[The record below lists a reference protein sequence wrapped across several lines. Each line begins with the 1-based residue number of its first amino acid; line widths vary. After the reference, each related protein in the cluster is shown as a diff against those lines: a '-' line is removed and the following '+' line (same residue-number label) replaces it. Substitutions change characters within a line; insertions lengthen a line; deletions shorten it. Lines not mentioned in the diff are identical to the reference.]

1 MSPINKLM
9 TDENR
14 EETALAQS
22 TAGALGER
30 SGPKYWRSIEH
41 LAQSP
46 ELQQYLESEFPSFAQ
61 AAATAPDRR
70 QFLRLLGASLALA
83 GVTSTGCRR
92 WPVEEVRP
100 HTSRLE
106 GFTPGVAEHY
116 ATAMELDGVAT
127 GLLVKSYDGR
137 PIKIEGNPSHPFS
150 LGAASPLAQA
160 SVLELYDPDRSRLVW
175 QQGSDKRQQRSWDDF
190 QTFATPH
197 FQALRNRQGE
207 GLTLLVQPTSSP
219 TWHRLKIEL
228 QAAFPKA
235 RWFQYQPLHRDH
247 EYAGSRAAFGSTLR
261 PQYDL
266 TQAETIVAFDADLLG
281 SHPAHLKLARDW
293 SAGRR
298 SVDQGR
304 MNRLIVVEPSLTVTG
319 SAADVRLAVKPSTVQ
334 RSVAYV
340 AHRLGLLST
349 APAGLTES
357 ELVVLDTAIQDLTAA
372 GASGLVVAGPAQ
384 PAATHQLV
392 HAINERLGSVGRC
405 VNYTAEPLAEAGA
418 SIAQIRELSELL
430 QGNVLNTLVIVGGNP
445 LYDAPADT
453 PLNLESSEARPFT
466 SIHLSLHDNETS
478 GACTWHLPAAHYLES
493 WGDGRAWDG
502 TYSIQQPL
510 IQPLFDGK
518 SPIELLALMSG
529 QATAGRGLVRATYDQ
544 LFSGATVQD
553 WEVALHDGVQAG
565 SAYPLVNAPAVQI
578 DTRLDPMDTSA
589 SSNSEWEV
597 HFCEETKTHDGRFAN
612 NAWLQELPEPLTK
625 LTWDNAALIS
635 QADADRLRLSTGN
648 VVRLTTKTPQAT
660 LEIPVYVMPGQ
671 AQGCI
676 SLPVGYGRTRA
687 GQIGNGVGT
696 DVYPLRTASNA
707 YVLNDCQLEKTGRS
721 HELVSTQVHHLLDA
735 VANAALVTRL
745 GERGK
750 PGLIVHE
757 TLLEDFEHDHHAVHG
772 DAHAVH
778 AAPLFDLPN
787 QFNSP
792 HKWGMSIDLNAC
804 IGCSGCVIAC
814 QAENNIPVVGKAN
827 VAVNREMHWLR
838 IDRYFK
844 GDIAQPD
851 VVHVPMACAQCENAP
866 CEQVCPVA
874 ATVHD
879 SEGLNTMIYNRCI
892 GTRYCANNCPYK
904 VRRFNYFDY
913 QASNPRTPAQPWLGI
928 PDQQQT
934 VDISP
939 LKKMVHNPEVT
950 VRMRGVMEKCTYCVQ
965 RIVDARI
972 QAKNAHAHG
981 QRDSDLVAEGEVQTA
996 CQATCPTQ
1004 AIVFGDLN
1012 DPNSAVS
1019 KARKN
1024 ARSYEILEG
1033 QNLGARTTYLGRIRN
1048 RTPDQAPS

>member
-1 MSPINKLM
+1 MSPINKP
-9 TDENR
+9 TTNVHHH
-14 EETALAQS
+14 ETAKDRSIA
-22 TAGALGER
+22 AAFDER

-83 GVTSTGCRR
+83 GVTSSGCRR

-100 HTSRLE
+100 HTSRPE
-106 GFTPGVAEHY
+106 GFTPGVAEHF

-137 PIKIEGNPSHPFS
+137 PIKIEGNPAHPSS
-150 LGAASPLAQA
+150 LGAAGPFSQA
-160 SVLELYDPDRSRLVW
+160 SVLELYDPDRSRHVW
-175 QQGSDKRQQRSWDDF
+175 QQTADTRRHRSWNDF
-190 QTFATPH
+190 QAFAIPH

-207 GLTLLVQPTSSP
+207 GLAQLVQPTSCP
-219 TWHRLKIEL
+219 TWHRLRIEMQTAL
-228 QAAFPKA
+228 PKA
-235 RWFQYQPLHRDH
+235 RWFQYQPLHHDQ
-247 EYAGSRAAFGSTLR
+247 EYAGSLAAFGSALR

-266 TQAETIVAFDADLLG
+266 TQAATVVAFDADILG

-319 SAADVRLAVKPSTVQ
+319 SAADVRLAVKPSSVQ

-340 AHRLGLLST
+340 GHRLGLLST
-349 APAGLTES
+349 APAGLTKS
-357 ELVVLDTAIQDLTAA
+357 ELTVLDAAVQDLKAA

-384 PAATHQLV
+384 SAATHQCV
-392 HAINERLGSVGRC
+392 HAINERLGCIGQC
-405 VNYTAEPLAEAGA
+405 VYYTAEPLAEAGA
-418 SIAQIRELSELL
+418 SLAQIRELSELL

-445 LYDAPADT
+445 LYDVPADM
-453 PLNLESSEARPFT
+453 PLNLESSDSRPLT

-478 GACTWHLPAAHYLES
+478 GVCTWHLPAAHYLES
-493 WGDGRAWDG
+493 WGDRRAWDG
-502 TYSIQQPL
+502 TYSVQQPL

-518 SPIELLALMSG
+518 SPIELLALLTG
-529 QATAGRGLVRATYDQ
+529 QAAAGRGLVRATYDH
-544 LFSGATVQD
+544 LFSGATAQD

-565 SAYPLVNAPAVQI
+565 SAYPLVNVPAVKI
-578 DTRLDPMDTSA
+578 DALFDPTMTSA
-589 SSNSEWEV
+589 SSNAEWEV
-597 HFCEETKTHDGRFAN
+597 RFCGDTKTHDGRFAN

-648 VVRLTTKTPQAT
+648 VVRLTTKTAQAT

-687 GQIGNGVGT
+687 GQIGNGVGI
-696 DVYPLRTASNA
+696 DVYPLRTASST
-707 YVLNDCQLEKTGRS
+707 YVDYDCQLEKTGDS

-745 GERGK
+745 GKRGK
-750 PGLIVHE
+750 PGIIVHE
-757 TLLEDFEHDHHAVHG
+757 TLLEDFEHDHHSVHG
-772 DAHAVH
+772 EAHAVH

-844 GDIAQPD
+844 GNIAEPD

-879 SEGLNTMIYNRCI
+879 AEGLNSMVYNRCI

-913 QASNPRTPAQPWLGI
+913 QASDPRTPAKPWLGI

-934 VDISP
+934 TDISP

-972 QAKNAHAHG
+972 QAKNGHAQG
-981 QRDSDLVAEGEVQTA
+981 LRDSDLVAEGELQTA

-1019 KARKN
+1019 RARQN
-1024 ARSYEILEG
+1024 ARSYEILAG
-1033 QNLGARTTYLGRIRN
+1033 QNLGARTTYLGKIRN
-1048 RTPDQAPS
+1048 RTPDQASS

>member
-1 MSPINKLM
+1 MSPLNQTM
-9 TDENR
+9 TGVDLTDVE
-14 EETALAQS
+14 ALTGVS
-22 TAGALGER
+22 DER
-30 SGPKYWRSIEH
+30 SGPTYWRSVEH

-46 ELQQYLESEFPSFAQ
+46 ELQQYLENEFPRFAQ

-100 HTSRLE
+100 HTSRPE

-137 PIKIEGNPSHPFS
+137 PIKIEGNPLHPSS
-150 LGAASPLAQA
+150 LGAASPFAQA
-160 SVLELYDPDRSRLVW
+160 SVLELYDPDRSRHVW
-175 QQGSDKRQQRSWDDF
+175 WQASGNRRQRTWDDF
-190 QTFATPH
+190 QNLATPH
-197 FQALRNRQGE
+197 FQALRNRQGD
-207 GLTLLVQPTSSP
+207 GLALLTQPTSSP
-219 TWHRLKIEL
+219 TWHRLKAEM
-228 QAAFPKA
+228 QTAFPKA
-235 RWFQYQPLHRDH
+235 RWFEYQPLHRDQ
-247 EYAGSRAAFGSTLR
+247 EYEGSRAAFGSTLR
-261 PQYDL
+261 AQFDL
-266 TQAETIVAFDADLLG
+266 TQATTIVAFDADLLG

-298 SVDQGR
+298 SVDDGR
-304 MNRLIVVEPSLTVTG
+304 MNRLIVVEPGLSVTG
-319 SAADVRLAVKPSTVQ
+319 SVADVRLAVKPSSVQ
-334 RSVAYV
+334 RSVLYV

-349 APAGLTES
+349 APAGLTDS
-357 ELVVLDTAIQDLTAA
+357 ELSILDAAVQDLSAA
-372 GASGLVVAGPAQ
+372 GGGGLVVAGPAQ
-384 PAATHQLV
+384 SAATHQCV
-392 HAINERLGSVGRC
+392 HAINERLGCVGRC
-405 VNYTAEPLAEAGA
+405 VNYTAEPLAGAGA
-418 SIAQIRELSELL
+418 SVAQIQELSELL

-445 LYDAPADT
+445 LFDVPADA
-453 PLNLESSEARPFT
+453 PLNLESSDSRPLT

-478 GACTWHLPAAHYLES
+478 QACTWHLPMAHFLES
-493 WGDGRAWDG
+493 WGDGRGWDG

-510 IQPLFDGK
+510 ILPLFDGQ
-518 SPIELLALMSG
+518 SPIELVALMSG
-529 QATAGRGLVRATYDQ
+529 QAAAGRGLVRATYDQ
-544 LFSGATVQD
+544 LFSGATEQD

-565 SAYPLVNAPAVQI
+565 SAYPLVDAPAVRM
-578 DTRLDPMDTSA
+578 DTRMDPISPVA
-589 SSNSEWEV
+589 SSDSAWEV
-597 HFCEETKTHDGRFAN
+597 RFCADSNTHDGRFAN

-625 LTWDNAALIS
+625 LTWDNAALLS
-635 QADADRLRLSTGN
+635 QADADRLRLSTGD
-648 VVRLTTKTPQAT
+648 VVRLTTKAPPAT
-660 LEIPVYVMPGQ
+660 LTIPVYVMPGQ
-671 AQGCI
+671 AQGCV

-696 DVYPLRTASNA
+696 DVYPLRTANSS
-707 YVLNDCQLEKTGRS
+707 YVVYDCQLDKTGHT

-745 GERGK
+745 GERGQ
-750 PGLIVHE
+750 PGIIVHE
-757 TLLEDFEHDHHAVHG
+757 TLLEDFQHDHHAVHG

-778 AAPLFDLPN
+778 AAPLFNLPN
-787 QFNSP
+787 KFDSP

-844 GDIAQPD
+844 GDVAQPD

-879 SEGLNTMIYNRCI
+879 AEGLNTMVYNRCI

-913 QASNPRTPAQPWLGI
+913 QASDPRTPAKPWLGI

-934 VDISP
+934 SDISS

-965 RIVDARI
+965 RIVDSRI
-972 QAKNAHAHG
+972 QAKNAHAQG
-981 QRDSDLVAEGEVQTA
+981 LRDSDLVADGQVQTA

-1012 DPNSAVS
+1012 DPNSAVA

-1033 QNLGARTTYLGRIRN
+1033 QNLGARTTYLGKIRN
-1048 RTPDQAPS
+1048 RT